1 MENTVEL
8 TADMLVV
15 TPVGITKIAALKE
28 AVRVPKAHVV
38 GASIDAGILK
48 EKKGLRMPG
57 TAIPGYWA
65 GTFRKTGEE
74 TFFNIKQT
82 SEPVVIQLKDER
94 YTRLV
99 IGVAQPR
106 ELVNQINNW
115 VAGHD

>member
-28 AVRVPKAHVV
+28 AVRVPRAHVV

-65 GTFRKTGEE
+65 GTFHKTGEE

-82 SEPVVIQLKDER
+82 SESVVIQLKDER

>member
-15 TPVGITKIAALKE
+15 TPVGITKIA
-28 AVRVPKAHVV
+28 
-38 GASIDAGILK
+38 AGILK